1 LLPAD
6 GRPAVHR
13 GATPPA
19 LASVLLTEGGMTTL
33 AIDHDVLVR
42 PRRLDVGRLLARGM
56 ALFARVERSEAVG
69 VLLMAATIFL
79 LLTSYYLLKIAREPL
94 ILLGGGAE
102 VKSYASAGQAVLL
115 ILVVKGFGALSQR
128 VGRMRLV
135 TIVTLFFA
143 ANLVVFFALG
153 RLSVPLGVPFYLWVG
168 IFKLTAIGQFW

>member
-56 ALFARVERSEAVG
+56 ALFARVDPHEAVG
-69 VLLMAATIFL
+69 VLLLAATVFL

-94 ILLGGGAE
+94 ILLVGGAE
-102 VKSYASAGQAVLL
+102 VKSYAAAGQAVLL
-115 ILVVKGFGALSQR
+115 LFVVKGFAALSQR
-128 VGRMRLV
+128 VSRLRLV
-135 TIVTLFFA
+135 GLVTLFFA
-143 ANLVVFFALG
+143 LNLVAFFVLG
-153 RLSVPLGVPFYLWVG
+153 RLG
-168 IFKLTAIGQFW
+168 